1 MVSRTQKEVVISAKT
16 KGFAQAQQEA
26 ARIARDNAKA
36 IDAQVKGFAST
47 GKAMGE
53 VEKETKRLEG
63 VLQGLAKRQV
73 AINRLMEQT
82 PDKASKAWK
91 ELQQELKK
99 TDQEAQRVQ
108 RTISTMDRAFAR
120 QREQRQGF
128 AQGLLQGAAPG
139 AMTFLQ
145 RGPGMRMQAAGAAI
159 GGVGR
164 QLVGAGAAGISGG
177 LLQGPQGLI
186 SAMGQIPFVGGLLA
200 APLQRQLQQAQQ
212 GMQFVQQ
219 RQAQLPFLGGLEM
232 RARVQ
237 GAQRRAERR
246 AGVTRPEIERAAE
259 EARDVARFAEIRP
272 EFQERVQDQAD
283 RERQDYVERRAREDR
298 ERYGFEGRGASNRR
312 IARENYEKEF
322 LRGKGGEEGLQVA
335 MDSRARQLQGEEA
348 AKRVRE
354 EGNKERRE
362 ARAAA
367 GARTRQRALGIGTG
381 TQFGM
386 DLNEEL
392 QIRGAVQQVGG
403 GVGITGQERQMG
415 TTAMAAQRA
424 FGISPQVAGAFLQA
438 GRRGGLVGLDATTG
452 ERGAGGVPKSFLAAQ
467 RAQAKQAEEEQAPE
481 LQTILEQP
489 QEQARRQ
496 VMTFE
501 PRVITARRQQ
511 AQADA
516 EKVMEPTE
524 APRLQEMQQAA
535 VSPVGGRVEATKIGK
550 ADFSSDEIMALETAY
565 AERQRQRL
573 PASQMGREAA
583 RDVTGPAM
591 AVLEPP
597 EERVDFATR
606 LRQGMERA
614 ERRQLAQAEATE
626 EPELQKTKAQELA
639 RTGIDK
645 VFGQILEKAG
655 IVEEKPA
662 EVPRAEM
669 RMAAAP
675 EALPEKLT
683 TEKLPGI
690 AGTEG
695 MPGPEGAAART
706 GGRQARGP
714 ADALT
719 KAMTDAMKLGLQG
732 SEIND
737 YLQQMAAG
745 ISQWRS
751 TGIPVNA
758 DSAKAIGDAVS
769 EMGIGGVRGMAIAG
783 GVGRAAENIA
793 ETGPQSVGQLMML
806 RALGGLGKG
815 GTGSPMERMEDA
827 LIRMEKKDFGK
838 EEFAQLIKNLLRA
851 GGGGVEGRRVAHG
864 VLRGAGIKVSREE
877 MKEMAAGASPE
888 RIEEIRR
895 QRMTGEQAAEKL
907 DTPAKLAAAASQIT
921 SQALK
926 DQAKMSND
934 QIRNGTKLLGGMK
947 NLEQAAQN
955 MTNEFTKVF
964 APLLARLGE
973 GFENLSETLTET
985 RGTAMASYPEQ
996 EVSQ

>member
-36 IDAQVKGFAST
+36 IDSQVKGFAST

-164 QLVGAGAAGISGG
+164 QLVGAGAAGMSGG
-177 LLQGPQGLI
+177 LLQGPQGLV
-186 SAMGQIPFVGGLLA
+186 SAMGQIPLVGGLMA

-219 RQAQLPFLGGLEM
+219 RQAQMPFLGGMGLQTAM
-232 RARVQ
+232 GRA
-237 GAQRRAERR
+237 GAVAGRR
-246 AGVTRPEIERAAE
+246 AGARAREEVMGEVGTPEMEKEVRVRTHNLLLAE
-259 EARDVARFAEIRP
+259 AK
-272 EFQERVQDQAD
+272 
-283 RERQDYVERRAREDR
+283 RRARAEAPKR
-298 ERYGFEGRGASNRR
+298 EGFLANLEGFGGEAPIERIKREMQERSTINRDDELQAR
-312 IARENYEKEF
+312 AQGIARESVEQDI
-322 LRGKGGEEGLQVA
+322 RV
-335 MDSRARQLQGEEA
+335 RARTAESGA
-348 AKRVRE
+348 RKRAT
-354 EGNKERRE
+354 
-362 ARAAA
+362 ARAR
-367 GARTRQRALGIGTG
+367 ARTQQRMIGLGTG

-392 QIRGAVQQVGG
+392 QVRGAVQQVGG
-403 GVGITGQERQMG
+403 GFGITGQERQMG

-424 FGISPQVAGAFLQA
+424 FGVSPQVAGAFLQA

-467 RAQAKQAEEEQAPE
+467 RAQAQQAEEEQAPE

-489 QEQARRQ
+489 QEQTRRQ

-501 PRVITARRQQ
+501 PMVITARRQQ
-511 AQADA
+511 AQTDA
-516 EKVMEPTE
+516 EGAVEPTE
-524 APRLQEMQQAA
+524 APRLQ
-535 VSPVGGRVEATKIGK
+535 
-550 ADFSSDEIMALETAY
+550 
-565 AERQRQRL
+565 
-573 PASQMGREAA
+573 
-583 RDVTGPAM
+583 
-591 AVLEPP
+591 
-597 EERVDFATR
+597 
-606 LRQGMERA
+606 
-614 ERRQLAQAEATE
+614 
-626 EPELQKTKAQELA
+626 TKAQELA

-683 TEKLPGI
+683 TEKLPGV

-769 EMGIGGVRGMAIAG
+769 EMGIGGVRGTAIAG

-793 ETGPQSVGQLMML
+793 RTGPQGVGQLMML
-806 RALGGLGKG
+806 RTLGGLGKG
-815 GTGSPMERMEDA
+815 GEGTPMERMEDA

-838 EEFAQLIKNLLRA
+838 EEFSSLIQGLLRA
-851 GGGGVEGRRVAHG
+851 GGGGAEGRRVAYG
-864 VLRGAGIKVSREE
+864 VLQQAGIQISRGEL
-877 MKEMAAGASPE
+877 KEMAEGASPE
-888 RIEEIRR
+888 RVEEIRR
-895 QRMTGEQAAEKL
+895 QRTAGEQQAEKL
-907 DTPAKLAAAASQIT
+907 DTPAKLAMAASKVT

-926 DQAKMSND
+926 DQAKMSNE

-964 APLLARLGE
+964 APLLAKLGE
-973 GFENLSETLTET
+973 GFEGLSETLTEA